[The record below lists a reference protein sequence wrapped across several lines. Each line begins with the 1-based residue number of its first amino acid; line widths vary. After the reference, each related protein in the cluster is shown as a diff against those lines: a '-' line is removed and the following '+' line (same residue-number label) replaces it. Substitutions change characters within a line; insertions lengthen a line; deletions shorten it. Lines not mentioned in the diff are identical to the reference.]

1 MKTIS
6 VQQPWASLICAGI
19 KDVEN
24 RTWKPKENPGR
35 ILIHASKKA
44 SKTILD
50 KIPVE
55 WASSILNN
63 QTFGNIPYF
72 EDMPSNAIIGYVD
85 LVDIKEETDSLWD
98 AGEGQLKW
106 VLDNAYLFDDPICDV
121 KGKLHLFDYE
131 MDENNLPPAHKVELK
146 YPKAEGS
153 ELVVPV
159 DKEGWE
165 VISGW
170 SDKDNDEKV
179 FEFDVNEDCEPVLID
194 EEGKKK
200 TFKTVR
206 FEREGEA
213 LRFELEP
220 EPATGLFYLQDEDGN
235 NQKFYSMFNPEPI
248 EWVFCQLK
256 VGKKIAD
263 NSNVPE
269 KKTTF
274 KKKNKVI
281 KTSALESKFEG
292 LHYLSSNAEELT
304 KAMLFQAQKLDD
316 MELTDEQSLAIT
328 MLADSIENWEDDFAK
343 LASEMQGVESKYFDN
358 MKDGNEKVEMIDE
371 IPACSSEVAAELPD
385 GDELLELL
393 YGIGYYVMD
402 NGTDPYNV
410 QNREINK
417 DVILNDIK
425 TLYNMTND
433 FLYALG
439 TVEFTGIWERV
450 GELARKVIDNQPKD
464 TIEMFFGLYGVD
476 VK

>member
-24 RTWKPKENPGR
+24 RTWKPKDNPGR

-44 SKTILD
+44 SKSIFN
-50 KIPVE
+50 KIPIE

-63 QTFGNIPYF
+63 QAFGNLPYF

-98 AGEGQLKW
+98 AGESQLKW
-106 VLDNAYLFDDPICDV
+106 VLENAYLFDEPISDV
-121 KGKLHLFDYE
+121 KGKLHLFDFDL
-131 MDENNLPPAHKVELK
+131 DEDNLPPAHKVELK
-146 YPKAEGS
+146 YPQEENG

-159 DKEGWE
+159 SKEDWE
-165 VISGW
+165 GISVW
-170 SDKDNDEKV
+170 PDEEDDEKI
-179 FEFDVNEDCEPVLID
+179 FAFDVNEDCESVLID
-194 EEGKKK
+194 EDGKNK

-206 FEREGEA
+206 FECEGET

-220 EPATGLFYLQDEDGN
+220 APATGLYYAQDEYGN
-235 NQKFYSMFNPEPI
+235 NMKFVSMFNAEPI
-248 EWVFCQLK
+248 EWVICQLK
-256 VGKKIAD
+256 VGKKIVY
-263 NSNVPE
+263 NPNIPE
-269 KKTTF
+269 ANPVSKKKKT
-274 KKKNKVI
+274 I
-281 KTSALESKFEG
+281 KASFLESKFEG
-292 LHYLSSNAEELT
+292 LNKISNNAEELS
-304 KAMLFQAQKLDD
+304 KAMVFQARKLDD

-343 LASEMQGVESKYFDN
+343 LASEMQSVESKYYDN
-358 MKDGNEKVEMIDE
+358 LKDGNNKVELIEE
-371 IPACSSEVAAELPD
+371 IPACLSDVALELPD
-385 GDELLELL
+385 VDELLELL

-402 NGTDPYNV
+402 DGTDPYDV
-410 QNREINK
+410 GNREINK
-417 DVILNDIK
+417 DVLLNDIK
-425 TLYNMTND
+425 TLYYKAND

-439 TVEFTGIWERV
+439 TIEFTGMWERA
-450 GELARKVIDNQPKD
+450 GELARKVIDNQPKE